1 MDIDAA
7 CWIQK
12 IPLACS
18 RCGKVGHFKSEC
30 QQGFNIRHLDR
41 DDIEILLE
49 QLNARIDIL
58 NLEAAVPTGQLELPQ
73 PKELAE
79 EKASDFLTG
88 SR

>member
-7 CWIQK
+7 RRTQK
-12 IPLACS
+12 VPPTCY
-18 RCGKVGHFKSEC
+18 RCGKVGHIKSEC
-30 QQGFNIRHLDR
+30 QQGFDIRHLDR

-58 NLEAAVPTGQLELPQ
+58 NLEAAVPTEPLELPQ

-79 EKASDFLTG
+79 EKASDFPIG